1 MSLSFFFER
10 PSFLSSTSS
19 TLSSTRSD
27 AQSAPPELERVF
39 DRICD
44 EYTEW
49 VVRAGKQLPPE
60 WSMLGLVRTVIGD
73 EAIHIPGFIK
83 DSYVDVML
91 YGQNSWLCN
100 ETCGGS
106 QPLDFEWIYCFD
118 NGADS
123 SNLPALE
130 SSSSYES
137 LATFRNVIA
146 AENEAEI
153 YERIRVL
160 ENQHYYNIPP
170 HNNPGDYARLVR
182 EHFDQALNVDHYW
195 EIFDREYLELRVL
208 DKKAGL
214 QDKLLNLMLDEQN
227 LARIMEL
234 SPYSNSW

>member
-44 EYTEW
+44 EYAEW

-60 WSMLGLVRTVIGD
+60 WSMPGLVRTVIGD

-100 ETCGGS
+100 E
-106 QPLDFEWIYCFD
+106 
-118 NGADS
+118 
-123 SNLPALE
+123 
-130 SSSSYES
+130 ES

-234 SPYSNSW
+234 SPYSNKQVNLSGRNLEIYREFYSHFTDDEFRRQQGLPLP